1 MSKPTKDDANLMI
14 QLMRWGAAE
23 NLQNARNW
31 IWSDEFIS
39 DYDEF
44 IAKYPVGSEE
54 YGYASKVC
62 GWFESVGTLYK
73 QDLLNSELLFDWLTI
88 KLPWSRLSGFAIG
101 VRNATGEPR
110 LYENFEAMAKE
121 DSMK

>member
-23 NLQNARNW
+23 GLQDAMNW

-44 IAKYPVGSEE
+44 IAKYPRGSNCLL
-54 YGYASKVC
+54 YTSPSPRDA
-62 GWFESVGTLYK
+62 TL
-73 QDLLNSELLFDWLTI
+73 
-88 KLPWSRLSGFAIG
+88 SRMPSSA
-101 VRNATGEPR
+101 
-110 LYENFEAMAKE
+110 
-121 DSMK
+121 

>member
-23 NLQNARNW
+23 NLQDARNW

-44 IAKYPVGSEE
+44 IAKYPVGSKEMDMRAK
-54 YGYASKVC
+54 YV
-62 GWFESVGTLYK
+62 VGL
-73 QDLLNSELLFDWLTI
+73 
-88 KLPWSRLSGFAIG
+88 SRLERFINKIS
-101 VRNATGEPR
+101 
-110 LYENFEAMAKE
+110 
-121 DSMK
+121 

>member
-23 NLQNARNW
+23 NLQDARNW

-44 IAKYPVGSEE
+44 IAKYPVGSKE

-88 KLPWSRLSGFAIG
+88 KLPWSRFCLLYTSPS
-101 VRNATGEPR
+101 PR
-110 LYENFEAMAKE
+110 DRTRSRMPSSA
-121 DSMK
+121 

>member
-23 NLQNARNW
+23 NLQDARNW

-44 IAKYPVGSEE
+44 IVKYP
-54 YGYASKVC
+54 C
-62 GWFESVGTLYK
+62 LLYT
-73 QDLLNSELLFDWLTI
+73 S
-88 KLPWSRLSGFAIG
+88 PS
-101 VRNATGEPR
+101 PR
-110 LYENFEAMAKE
+110 
-121 DSMK
+121 DRG

>member
-23 NLQNARNW
+23 GLQDAMNW

-44 IAKYPVGSEE
+44 IAKYPRGSKE
-54 YGYASKVC
+54 YGYATKVC
-62 GWFESVGTLYK
+62 GWFESIGTLYK
-73 QDLLNSELLFDWLTI
+73 QNLLNGELLFDWLTI
-88 KLPWSRLSGFAIG
+88 KDA
-101 VRNATGEPR
+101 
-110 LYENFEAMAKE
+110 EN
-121 DSMK
+121 